1 MKALEVGHLWLVA
14 SLDEG
19 FETRLH
25 QCAGA
30 AAEDGLLAEK
40 ISLSLFLKRRLE
52 HAGAGRA
59 NALGPSERGLL
70 GGLGLVLRDRNQRR
84 HTFALGIETA
94 DHMAGALRRD
104 HNAVDILVQF
114 DQAEVHRETV
124 RENDGLALGEVRE
137 DVALIDR
144 CLLHV
149 RQADHNDIGEANRLR
164 RIKNREAMLLRYGAG
179 LRTRIEAD
187 DDLAAAVLQI
197 ERMGVALRTIAEDGE
212 RFVFEHAEIG
222 VFVGVDFSGHD
233 EISMRVLWASISER
247 NLALESEATGA
258 SEFDNPE
265 WLKQTQ

>member
-1 MKALEVGHLWLVA
+1 
-14 SLDEG
+14 
-19 FETRLH
+19 
-25 QCAGA
+25 
-30 AAEDGLLAEK
+30 
-40 ISLSLFLKRRLE
+40 
-52 HAGAGRA
+52 
-59 NALGPSERGLL
+59 
-70 GGLGLVLRDRNQRR
+70 
-84 HTFALGIETA
+84 
-94 DHMAGALRRD
+94 MAGALRRD

-222 VFVGVDFSGHD
+222 VFVGVDFGGHRRKLRVDSCVGKVEAVEPASALKCEPAGAGKLKDAEGLEEPEQRADLLVIAGRFDD
-233 EISMRVLWASISER
+233 ERVGGKVHDLGPKDIR
-247 NLALESEATGA
+247 NLENLRPRFRIGTHLDEDELAGDRLAFLEIDD
-258 SEFDNPE
+258 FDYIHELPQLLDTDIE
-265 WLKQTQ
+265 